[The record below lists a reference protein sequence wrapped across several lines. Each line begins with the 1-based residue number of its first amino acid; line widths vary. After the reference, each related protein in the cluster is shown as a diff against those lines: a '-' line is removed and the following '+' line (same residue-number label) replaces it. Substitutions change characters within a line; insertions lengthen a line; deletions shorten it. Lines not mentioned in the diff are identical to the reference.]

1 MSRSRSPVGELEDTR
16 VRSDGIELWVA
27 LTAEQISLLD
37 SEDGSPPDPYSKR
50 YGLRR
55 RAAEALERAL
65 CFMQWRP
72 DGETRPTLNQQDFTL
87 CKIDITAK
95 GYLFLCETRQ
105 LQSWKQ
111 GEWRLFGNLRS
122 KLTAQVVDGE
132 APILVYEV
140 GPDRHQIS

>member
-1 MSRSRSPVGELEDTR
+1 MSRSRSPVGELEDTK

-27 LTAEQISLLD
+27 LTSEQISLLD

-72 DGETRPTLNQQDFTL
+72 DGETQPTLNQQDFTL

-111 GEWRLFGNLRS
+111 GQWRLFGNLRS

-132 APILVYEV
+132 DPILVYEV
-140 GPDRHQIS
+140 RPDRHQIS